1 MSAVTIKQKGKDV
14 NERAGSTGWQRT
26 VAIFRKQAKETLKNK
41 EILIQFVM
49 FPMIALIMEKFVQV
63 EGMPE
68 HYFVKLFAVMYIGMA
83 PLTVMAAI
91 IAEEKEKHTLKML
104 LFSDVRPWE
113 YLVGTGGCVW
123 LVCMLGALVF
133 GLTGEYQGRE
143 LVEFLVVMAVG
154 IVTAMLFG
162 AGIGTF
168 SKNQM
173 MATSLTVPIMLIFS
187 FLPMLAMFNAGI
199 EQVAELVY
207 SQQIGNLLYGIGQEV
222 LNGKSLMVLAV
233 NMIGAGVLFGGAY
246 KKCGLA

>member
-1 MSAVTIKQKGKDV
+1 MSAVTS
-14 NERAGSTGWQRT
+14 RQRIA
-26 VAIFRKQAKETLKNK
+26 AIFRKQAKETLKNK

-49 FPMIALIMEKFVQV
+49 FPMIAVIMEQLVQV
-63 EGMPE
+63 DGMPE

-91 IAEEKEKHTLKML
+91 IAEEKEKYTLKML

-113 YLVGTGGCVW
+113 YLIGTGGCVW

-143 LVEFLVVMAVG
+143 LAEFLVVMAVG

-173 MATSLTVPIMLIFS
+173 MATSVTVPVMLIFS
-187 FLPMLAMFNAGI
+187 FLPMLAMFNDSI
-199 EQVAELVY
+199 RQVAELFY
-207 SQQIGNLLYGIGQEV
+207 SQQVGNLLNSIGQEMT
-222 LNGKSLMVLAV
+222 NGKSVVVLTM
-233 NMIGAGVLFGGAY
+233 NMIGAGALFGGAY
-246 KKCGLA
+246 KRCGLE